1 MIKSFGSIR
10 SYVSH
15 SIQCCFSNEQLSND
29 HIIFLCK
36 QKLFKQALEAFELL
50 EKNTSCNLYPSTYAQ
65 LVSACSSIRSLYYAR
80 KVHSHIVELSNYKPD
95 MIFQNHLLNMY
106 GKCGSLKDARK
117 VFDEMAE
124 RNLVTWTSIIAG
136 YSQNGE
142 EIEALKLYFQMR
154 RVGLVPDQFTFGS
167 VIKAC
172 SNMDQVELGKQ
183 LHGHVVKAEHG
194 LHLIAQNALIAMYT
208 RFSQVN
214 EALKVFT
221 RIKTKDLISWSSMIA
236 GYAQL
241 GYESEALSCFREMLS
256 QRIYKLNEFVFG
268 SVFNVCRSLAQ
279 AEYGRQ
285 IHGLSIKFGL
295 SFDAFAGCAVTDMY
309 ARCGWLCSAR
319 TAFDQIGNPDLVAW
333 NALIAGFAYGG
344 DPDEAMSLFSQ
355 MRTLSLN
362 PDDVTVRSLLCAF
375 VSPSALI
382 LGKKVHC
389 YVIKCGFDLDISV
402 SNTLLSMYSN
412 CSDLPDAHRIFNEM
426 NYKEDL
432 VSWNAILTAFLQQ
445 GDSGEVFSLFKM
457 MLLSSNKPDHIT
469 LVNMLGASGKVAS
482 LEIGDQICCYAVK
495 HGLSEDI
502 CIQNALI
509 DMYVKCG
516 HMTSAKKLFDSMKN
530 PDAVSWSSLI
540 VGYAQFGYGEEA
552 LDLFQK
558 MRFLAVKPN
567 QVTFVGVLTAC
578 SHVGRVK
585 EGWQLFR
592 AMETEYGVAPTR
604 EHCCCV
610 VDMLARAGCIEEA
623 EAFINQMELDPDIV
637 VWKTL
642 LAACK
647 TRNNLDV
654 GKRAAEKIL
663 EIDPSNS
670 AAHVLLCN
678 IFASTGSWKDVASLR
693 GLMRQKGVKKVPG
706 QSWIEVTDR
715 IHVFLAEDCVH
726 PERDRIYSMLDE
738 LWMQMLDDDYLPLEI

>member
-1 MIKSFGSIR
+1 MIKRLGSFR
-10 SYVSH
+10 CYVNHRIPS
-15 SIQCCFSNEQLSND
+15 CFRNEQSSND
-29 HIIFLCK
+29 HIILLCK
-36 QKLFKQALEAFELL
+36 QKLFKQALESFELL
-50 EKNTSCNLYPSTYAQ
+50 ERNTTYNLYPSTYAQ
-65 LVSACSSIRSLYYAR
+65 LVSACSSLRSLPYAR
-80 KVHSHIVELSNYKPD
+80 RVHTHILASNYQPD

-106 GKCGSLKDARK
+106 GKCGSLKEARK
-117 VFDEMAE
+117 VFDEMLE
-124 RNLVTWTSIIAG
+124 RNLVSWTSIIAG
-136 YSQNGE
+136 YSQNGQE
-142 EIEALKLYFQMR
+142 NEALDLYFQMR
-154 RVGLVPDQFTFGS
+154 QFGLIPDQFTYGS
-167 VIKAC
+167 VIKTC
-172 SNMDQVELGKQ
+172 SNMKQVELGKQ
-183 LHGHVVKAEHG
+183 LHGHVIKSEHG
-194 LHLIAQNALIAMYT
+194 SHLIAQNALIAMYT
-208 RFSQVN
+208 KFNQID
-214 EALKVFT
+214 EALSVFS
-221 RIKTKDLISWSSMIA
+221 RINSKDLISWSSMIA
-236 GYAQL
+236 GFSQL

-256 QRIYKLNEFVFG
+256 QGIYKLNEFIFG
-268 SVFNVCRSLAQ
+268 SIFNVCRSLAQ

-285 IHGLSIKFGL
+285 VHGLSIKFGL

-309 ARCGWLCSAR
+309 ARCGWLHSAR
-319 TAFDQIGNPDLVAW
+319 TAFYQIGNPDLASW

-344 DPDEAMSLFSQ
+344 DRDEAVSLFSQ
-355 MRTLSLN
+355 MRTLRLT
-362 PDDVTVRSLLCAF
+362 PDDVTIRSLLCAF
-375 VSPSALI
+375 VSPCALF
-382 LGKKVHC
+382 LGKQVHC
-389 YVIKCGFDLDISV
+389 YVIKSGFDLEISI
-402 SNTLLSMYSN
+402 SNTLLSMYAN
-412 CSDLPDAHRIFNEM
+412 CSDLPDAHKIFNEIK
-426 NYKEDL
+426 NKADL

-445 GDSGEVFSLFKM
+445 RDSGEVFSLFKM

-482 LEIGDQICCYAVK
+482 LEIGDQVCCYAMK
-495 HGLSEDI
+495 NGLSEDI
-502 CIQNALI
+502 YVINALI

-516 HMTSAKKLFDSMKN
+516 HMTSAKKLFDSMNN

-558 MRFLAVKPN
+558 MRYLAVKPN

-592 AMETEYGVAPTR
+592 AMETEFGIIPTR

-623 EAFINQMELDPDIV
+623 EAFINQMEIDPDIV

-693 GLMRQKGVKKVPG
+693 GQMRQKGVKKVPG
-706 QSWIEVTDR
+706 QSWIEVKDR
-715 IHVFLAEDCVH
+715 IHVFLAEDCMH
-726 PERDRIYSMLDE
+726 AERDSIYSMLDE
-738 LWMQMLDDDYLPLEI
+738 LWLQMLDDDYLPLQS

>member
-1 MIKSFGSIR
+1 MMKRLGSIR
-10 SYVSH
+10 SYVNH
-15 SIQCCFSNEQLSND
+15 SIHTSFNNEQSSND

-36 QKLFKQALEAFELL
+36 QKLFKRALETFELL
-50 EKNTSCNLYPSTYAQ
+50 QRNTSFSLYPSTYAQ
-65 LVSACSSIRSLYYAR
+65 LVSACSSLRSLQYAR
-80 KVHSHIVELSNYKPD
+80 KVHNHILSSNYQPD

-106 GKCGSLKDARK
+106 GKCGSLSDARK
-117 VFDEMAE
+117 MFDEMLE
-124 RNLVTWTSIIAG
+124 RNLVSWTSIIAG
-136 YSQNGE
+136 YSQNGQE
-142 EIEALKLYFQMR
+142 KEAVDLYFRMR
-154 RVGLVPDQFTFGS
+154 QCGLIPDQFTFGS

-172 SNMDQVELGKQ
+172 SYMNQVELGKL
-183 LHGHVVKAEHG
+183 LHGHVIKSEPG
-194 LHLIAQNALIAMYT
+194 SHLIAQNALIAMYT
-208 RFSQVN
+208 KFSRIN
-214 EALKVFT
+214 EALAVFL
-221 RIKTKDLISWSSMIA
+221 RIKSKDLISWSSMVA
-236 GYAQL
+236 GYSQL
-241 GYESEALSCFREMLS
+241 GYELEALSCFREMLG
-256 QRIYKLNEFVFG
+256 RGIYKLNEFIFG
-268 SVFNVCRSLAQ
+268 SVFSACRSLAQ

-295 SFDAFAGCAVTDMY
+295 SFDAFVGCAVTDMY
-309 ARCGWLCSAR
+309 ARCGWLRSAR
-319 TAFDQIGNPDLVAW
+319 TAFYQIGNPDLVSW

-344 DPDEAMSLFSQ
+344 DPEEAISLFSQ
-355 MRTLSLN
+355 MRTLRLT

-375 VSPSALI
+375 VSPSALF
-382 LGKKVHC
+382 LGKQVHC
-389 YVIKCGFDLDISV
+389 YVIKSGFDLEISV
-402 SNTLLSMYSN
+402 SNTLLSTYAN
-412 CSDLPDAHRIFNEM
+412 CSDLPDAYKIFNEIQ
-426 NYKEDL
+426 NKADL

-445 GDSGEVFSLFKM
+445 SESGEVFSLFKM

-482 LEIGDQICCYAVK
+482 LEVGDQVCCYAMK
-495 HGLSEDI
+495 NGLSEDI
-502 CIQNALI
+502 CVMNALI

-516 HMTSAKKLFDSMKN
+516 NMTSSRKLFDSMKN

-558 MRFLAVKPN
+558 MRYLAVKPN

-592 AMETEYGVAPTR
+592 AMETEFGIVPTR

-637 VWKTL
+637 MWKTL

-706 QSWIEVTDR
+706 QSWIEVKDR
-715 IHVFLAEDCVH
+715 IHVFLAEDCMH
-726 PERDRIYSMLDE
+726 PKRDRIYSMLDE
-738 LWMQMLDDDYLPLEI
+738 LWLQMLDDDYLPLHI